1 MKLFKLMALLVVLFI
16 TGGCGQSEV
25 KISDTRFAMD
35 TFIKIDAYGTDEAAI
50 KQSTNNA
57 LQCMQ
62 QIAAQTDRFN
72 DGGAGSLYRLNKAGS
87 GEDFTPAP
95 HLAALLGFY
104 TAQRDNEVDITLGRV
119 SDLWLQGSKTG
130 TVPAEAAIKNALLHS
145 GRNKLNYNAQ
155 TNTAVKADA
164 ALTLDLGAIA
174 KGYAIDKAA
183 DVLQQSKA
191 VSAAL
196 INGGGNIKVLGSKA
210 DGKPWVIAVQ
220 HPRRSDKFL
229 GTVIL
234 QPGQAAATSGDY
246 QRYFEAEGK
255 RWHHII
261 SPQTG
266 YPVNLHQSVTVI
278 APTALEADYNSTLL
292 FLKTDDEI
300 KTYLAQR
307 PQLAAIVVSADGSVW
322 ASPNLAQL
330 WQSAED

>member
-1 MKLFKLMALLVVLFI
+1 MKMYRLLALLLVLFI

-35 TFIKIDAYGTDEAAI
+35 TFIKIDAYGTDEAAL
-50 KQSTNNA
+50 KQATNNA

-62 QIAAQTDRFN
+62 QIATQTDRFN

-87 GEDFTPAP
+87 GEAFTPAP
-95 HLAALLGFY
+95 LLAALLGFY
-104 TAQRDNEVDITLGRV
+104 SAQPDNEVDITLGKV

-130 TVPAEAAIKNALLHS
+130 TVPAEAAIKNSLLHS
-145 GRNKLNYNAQ
+145 GRDKLSYNAQ
-155 TNTAVKADA
+155 SNTAVKADA
-164 ALTLDLGAIA
+164 ALTIDLGAIA
-174 KGYAIDKAA
+174 KGYAVDKAA

-220 HPRRSDKFL
+220 HPRQSSKFL

-307 PQLAAIVVSADGSVW
+307 TQLAAIVVDADGSVW

-330 WQSAED
+330 WHSAED

>member
-1 MKLFKLMALLVVLFI
+1 MKMFKLMALLLVLFI

-35 TFIKIDAYGTDEAAI
+35 TFIKIDAYGTDEAAL
-50 KQSTNNA
+50 KQATNNA
-57 LQCMQ
+57 LQCVQ
-62 QIAAQTDRFN
+62 QIATQTDRFN
-72 DGGAGSLYRLNKAGS
+72 DGGAGSLYRLNKADS
-87 GEDFTPAP
+87 GEPFTPAT

-104 TAQRDNEVDITLGRV
+104 AQKQDNEVDITLGRV

-145 GRNKLNYNAQ
+145 GRRKLNYNAQ

-164 ALTLDLGAIA
+164 ALAVDLGAIA
-174 KGYAIDKAA
+174 KGYAVDKAA

-191 VSAAL
+191 VRAAL
-196 INGGGNIKVLGSKA
+196 INGGGNIKVLGSKS
-210 DGKPWVIAVQ
+210 DGKPWLIAVQ
-220 HPRRSDKFL
+220 HPRQSDKFL

-266 YPVNLHQSVTVI
+266 CPVDLHQSVTVI